1 MKLFDFKVI
10 ENEYRNVLTSK
21 SWNSAC
27 KKFKYSKIILY
38 YGHGGNLGVG
48 DHAAIDVSRL
58 TKGEKAGFSLG
69 SSIASTSLANDE
81 GYDNLFKSWLDI
93 YFKAFDNKKD
103 ICAIGI
109 TSSGKSRNFL
119 NALDFLEEKKINSIY
134 FTANKLK
141 KNTTFHDEVFFD
153 VKTNHEA
160 EVLSLALTYDLVSS
174 AGYNCPNIN
183 KN

>member
-1 MKLFDFKVI
+1 MKLFDFNKI
-10 ENEYRNVLTSK
+10 ENEYNITINSK
-21 SWNSAC
+21 PWINAC
-27 KKFKYSKIILY
+27 QKFKNSKIILY

-48 DHAAIDVSRL
+48 DHAAIDVCRL
-58 TKGEKAGFSLG
+58 TKGEKTGFSLG

-93 YFKAFDNKKD
+93 HFKAFDMKKD

-109 TSSGKSRNFL
+109 TSSGKSKNFL
-119 NALDFLEEKKINSIY
+119 NALDYLEDKKINSIY
-134 FTANKLK
+134 FTANKLQ
-141 KNTTFHDEVFFD
+141 KNTDFHDEVFFD

-174 AGYNCPNIN
+174 AGYHCPNIV
-183 KN
+183 KS